1 MIFLIITYLSLIV
14 KSLAVSNIIYSSHST
29 TINFGIFW
37 YWGVIHQIINSFEFF
52 CYWEV
57 QRRNIKMVFALSQ
70 NEILSVSDLDFHNT
84 LLHYIP
90 LTPAF
95 VIYCH
100 TSPQRGSIKG
110 GFENRKTRGLPRPVT
125 TTRRWDFHIK
135 PPQLLPDRFAISCSL
150 EKRKYGL
157 DFSLSKAC
165 R

>member
-29 TINFGIFW
+29 TISFGISGIRVYCIKSSIVLNFS
-37 YWGVIHQIINSFEFF
+37 VIEK
-52 CYWEV
+52 W

-84 LLHYIP
+84 LLHYVP

-125 TTRRWDFHIK
+125 TTRR
-135 PPQLLPDRFAISCSL
+135 
-150 EKRKYGL
+150 
-157 DFSLSKAC
+157 
-165 R
+165 

>member
-29 TINFGIFW
+29 TISFGISGIRVYCIKSSIVLNFS
-37 YWGVIHQIINSFEFF
+37 VIEK
-52 CYWEV
+52 W

-70 NEILSVSDLDFHNT
+70 NEILSISDLDFHDT
-84 LLHYIP
+84 LLHYVP

-135 PPQLLPDRFAISCSL
+135 PPQLLPMIDLQFLALS
-150 EKRKYGL
+150 KKGNL
-157 DFSLSKAC
+157 DWISLSV
-165 R
+165 

>member
-29 TINFGIFW
+29 TISFGISGIRVYCIKSSIVLNFS
-37 YWGVIHQIINSFEFF
+37 VIEK
-52 CYWEV
+52 W

-84 LLHYIP
+84 LLHYVP

-110 GFENRKTRGLPRPVT
+110 GFGNRKTRGLPRPVT
-125 TTRRWDFHIK
+125 TTRR
-135 PPQLLPDRFAISCSL
+135 
-150 EKRKYGL
+150 
-157 DFSLSKAC
+157 
-165 R
+165 

>member
-14 KSLAVSNIIYSSHST
+14 KSLAVSNIDYSSHST
-29 TINFGIFW
+29 TISFGISGIRVYCIKSSIVLNFS
-37 YWGVIHQIINSFEFF
+37 VIEK
-52 CYWEV
+52 W

-135 PPQLLPDRFAISCSL
+135 PPQLLPMIDLQFLALS
-150 EKRKYGL
+150 KKGNL
-157 DFSLSKAC
+157 DWISLSV
-165 R
+165 

>member
-14 KSLAVSNIIYSSHST
+14 KSLAVSHIIYSSHST
-29 TINFGIFW
+29 TISFGISGIRVYCIKSSIVLNFS
-37 YWGVIHQIINSFEFF
+37 VIEK
-52 CYWEV
+52 W

-84 LLHYIP
+84 LLHYVP

-110 GFENRKTRGLPRPVT
+110 GFKNRKTRGLPRPVT
-125 TTRRWDFHIK
+125 TTRR
-135 PPQLLPDRFAISCSL
+135 
-150 EKRKYGL
+150 
-157 DFSLSKAC
+157 
-165 R
+165 

>member
-14 KSLAVSNIIYSSHST
+14 KSLAVSHIIYSSHST
-29 TINFGIFW
+29 TISFGISGIRVYCIKSSIVLNFS
-37 YWGVIHQIINSFEFF
+37 VIEK
-52 CYWEV
+52 W

-84 LLHYIP
+84 LLHYVP

-125 TTRRWDFHIK
+125 TTRR
-135 PPQLLPDRFAISCSL
+135 
-150 EKRKYGL
+150 
-157 DFSLSKAC
+157 
-165 R
+165 